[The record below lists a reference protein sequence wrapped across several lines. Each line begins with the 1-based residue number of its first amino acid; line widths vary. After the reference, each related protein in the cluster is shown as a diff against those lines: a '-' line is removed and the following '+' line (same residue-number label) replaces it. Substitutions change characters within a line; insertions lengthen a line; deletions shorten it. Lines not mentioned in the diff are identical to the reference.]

1 MHVPYSKMRLAIIF
15 VCLLGGLPV
24 SVLADQPTI
33 QAIVTFAPQV
43 PLPIS
48 RSTPAR
54 VVVNFEAHEF
64 SGELSAGKQYAY
76 WGFNHSVPGP
86 MIRVRQNDTVE
97 FHLRNHKNNRFPH
110 NIDLHAVNGPGG
122 GGAVSLVTPG
132 QESAFSFKVLNPGL
146 YIYHCASPVPNIP
159 AHIANGMYGLILV
172 EPEDGLSKV
181 DHEYYV
187 LQSEFFTQPAS
198 QKDRL
203 ELSMAKGLDEHPD
216 YVVFNGKDGALAG
229 EGALQAMAGET
240 IQDLFWQYLG
250 QTAAHLF
257 ISSADSSIRRG
268 P

>member
-110 NIDLHAVNGPGG
+110 NIDLHAVNGTS
-122 GGAVSLVTPG
+122 VVWTLR
-132 QESAFSFKVLNPGL
+132 
-146 YIYHCASPVPNIP
+146 
-159 AHIANGMYGLILV
+159 
-172 EPEDGLSKV
+172 
-181 DHEYYV
+181 
-187 LQSEFFTQPAS
+187 FTAPSRAPS
-198 QKDRL
+198 
-203 ELSMAKGLDEHPD
+203 
-216 YVVFNGKDGALAG
+216 Y
-229 EGALQAMAGET
+229 
-240 IQDLFWQYLG
+240 
-250 QTAAHLF
+250 
-257 ISSADSSIRRG
+257 RRIG
-268 P
+268 R